1 MLACK
6 KKRWNREI
14 TINTNLTDYF
24 IKKFDI
30 SLPNDLKE
38 ATDLRLN
45 QYNGAVII
53 SEEKTREEQT
63 KKLIAEYK
71 SKFITQPYFEL
82 VFEQMNVSFNPRNL
96 MPIENKGTVY
106 PNIRV
111 TDKWGILSVDSGAL
125 MSINWDKISITIPL
139 KNENNNIIGDGWKL
153 ELKESYLIVKDNTTG
168 NYKLIKK

>member
-1 MLACK
+1 MRNPTFVRSFAYQTIPIYTYLLACK

-82 VFEQMNVSFNPRNL
+82 VFEQMNVFFNPRNL
-96 MPIENKGTVY
+96 MPIEKQRNG
-106 PNIRV
+106 
-111 TDKWGILSVDSGAL
+111 LS
-125 MSINWDKISITIPL
+125 
-139 KNENNNIIGDGWKL
+139 EH
-153 ELKESYLIVKDNTTG
+153 
-168 NYKLIKK
+168 

>member
-1 MLACK
+1 MRNPTFVRSFAYQTIPIYTYLLACK

-14 TINTNLTDYF
+14 IINTNLTDYF

-53 SEEKTREEQT
+53 SEEKIREEQT

-82 VFEQMNVSFNPRNL
+82 VFEQM
-96 MPIENKGTVY
+96 Y
-106 PNIRV
+106 PS
-111 TDKWGILSVDSGAL
+111 TQGI
-125 MSINWDKISITIPL
+125 
-139 KNENNNIIGDGWKL
+139 
-153 ELKESYLIVKDNTTG
+153 
-168 NYKLIKK
+168 